1 MLVIALSAN
10 KSKQGPY
17 KIIRIVL
24 MTAILLLSCRTF
36 SATIED
42 FSKHPEFQSIKISP
56 DGKRIA
62 AISSLKGRRTLSFID
77 LESAKLTYILS
88 FSGKEEVGSYYWVS
102 SDRVMVSMWTTTG
115 MMNQPFNRGE
125 FFAVNYDGERGK
137 NIYGYRSNVRSNSL
151 RSTKA
156 NSTYAW
162 GEMVNPLVSDD
173 EHALIKVTP
182 MTKSFDAL
190 PKLMKIN
197 VFTGRLYEV
206 ARSSTRYAYFV
217 TDNDGSPLFVT
228 GINGEY
234 QSELF
239 NYQNNQWVGFKDTFE
254 GEAYPISI
262 SDDKKTVYFSAT
274 DGTDFDGLYSYDS
287 ETQTKK
293 LLYRSKTV
301 DFTRV
306 LETSFGHAYGVR
318 IDQDYPSYVYL
329 DDNATIAQLHKQ
341 LRQSFG
347 GNEAVIVSS
356 TRDSSKIIVLSHSD
370 KDPGSFYLF
379 DRNKGQ
385 LSFIASRRSWIKPAD
400 MAAMEPI
407 RIRASDNETILNGYL
422 TTPKDSKGK
431 NLPMVVMPHG
441 GPHRRDYWE
450 FNSRTQM
457 LAAQGYAVLQV
468 NFRGSS
474 GYGNNFQS
482 SGYEAWGSTIQQ
494 DIIDF
499 TRWAVKDGVANK
511 DRICIFGGSF
521 GAYSALQS
529 STMAPD
535 LYKCAIGVAGVYDLP
550 LLKRDTDTSDLRWG
564 DTYLDKTIGTDPV
577 RLLQH
582 SPVYNVHKLK
592 GPVLVI
598 HGEED
603 ERTPV
608 NQAESLIKALEAK
621 NISYEKWIVPKE
633 GHGFYDE
640 GNRIK
645 ANKKIVAFLKEHL

>member
-1 MLVIALSAN
+1 M
-10 KSKQGPY
+10 
-17 KIIRIVL
+17 IRSVL
-24 MTAILLLSCRTF
+24 ITAALLLSF
-36 SATIED
+36 GSFAATIED
-42 FSKHPEFQSIKISP
+42 FSKHPEFHSIKISP

-62 AISSLKGRRTLSFID
+62 AISTLEGRRSLSFID
-77 LESAKLTYILS
+77 LTSAKLTYILS
-88 FSGKEEVGSYYWVS
+88 FSGKEEVGDYYWVS
-102 SDRVMVSMWTTTG
+102 NERVMVSMATTTG
-115 MMNQPFNRGE
+115 AMNQPLSRGE
-125 FFAVNYDGERGK
+125 FFAVNYDGGRGK
-137 NIYGYRSNVRSNSL
+137 NIYGYRSNVRSKSL
-151 RSTKA
+151 GNRQSST
-156 NSTYAW
+156 TYAW
-162 GEMVNPLVSDD
+162 GAMVNPLLDDD

-182 MTKSFDAL
+182 MTEGGGAL

-206 ARSSTRYAYFV
+206 VRSPTRYAYFV
-217 TDNDGSPLFVT
+217 TDSAGNPLFVT
-228 GINGEY
+228 GIDDKEK
-234 QSELF
+234 SELF
-239 NYQNNQWVGFKDTFE
+239 IYQNNEWVEFDSTFE

-262 SDDKKTVYFSAT
+262 SDDNKTVYFDAT
-274 DGTDFDGLYSYDS
+274 DGTNFDGLYSYNL

-318 IDQDYPSYVYL
+318 IDEDYPSYVYL
-329 DDNATIAQLHKQ
+329 DDNAPIAQLHKQ

-356 TRDSSKIIVLSHSD
+356 TRDNSKIIVLSHSD
-370 KDPGSFYLF
+370 KDPGSYYLF
-379 DRNKGQ
+379 DREKGQ

-400 MAAMEPI
+400 MAAMEPV
-407 RIRASDNETILNGYL
+407 RIRASDKKTILNGYL
-422 TTPKDSKGK
+422 TLPNGTKGN

-441 GPHRRDYWE
+441 GPHLRDYWE
-450 FNSRTQM
+450 FDFRAQM

-474 GYGNNFQS
+474 GYGDQFEV
-482 SGYEAWGSTIQQ
+482 SGYGAWGSKIQQ

-529 STMAPD
+529 STIAPD

-550 LLKRDTDTSDLRWG
+550 LQKRDTDTGSLRWG
-564 DTYLDKTIGTDPV
+564 DVYLDKTIGTDPE
-577 RLLQH
+577 RLVQH

-603 ERTPV
+603 ERTPL
-608 NQAESLIKALEAK
+608 NQAESLIKALDAN

-640 GNRIK
+640 DNRIK